1 MKRNWIEV
9 DQCMFK
15 FLQEPKNVLR
25 GLAYAYPPSNLIKNI
40 ICNEGGPAYAY
51 HPLLPSLKI

>member
-1 MKRNWIEV
+1 
-9 DQCMFK
+9 MFK

-25 GLAYAYPPSNLIKNI
+25 GLAYAYPPSNLTKNI

-51 HPLLPSLKI
+51 RPLLPSLRI